1 MSQSY
6 LALNFSATLAV
17 TSIDRACPSI
27 TNGWSPS
34 SRASETAEFA
44 FKLRALTLSGL
55 VQTYQRPPSRTNQM
69 GTRWGRP
76 SGRTVANQ
84 TFRASFGSGD
94 RLIKGIIQPF
104 RFVLGILYAG
114 GH

>member
-6 LALNFSATLAV
+6 LALNFSATPVV
-17 TSIDRACPSI
+17 TSTGRACPST

-34 SRASETAEFA
+34 SRARETDELA
-44 FKLRALTLSGL
+44 FKLRALTLPAF
-55 VQTYQRPPSRTNQM
+55 VQTYQRSPSITNQM

-84 TFRASFGSGD
+84 TLRAWCGSGD
-94 RLIKGIIQPF
+94 PLIKGIIQPF
-104 RFVLGILYAG
+104 GIEPGVL
-114 GH
+114 